1 MDAVSSMEPAELQ
14 RYVPLF
20 SGCSAQEWQ
29 ALLRIV
35 SNQFVEPGE
44 IVFKQGEP
52 CSAFYA
58 VVRGMLKLRLEE
70 AGIRRVVGFV
80 QAGDTCGES
89 AVFSGEGYAVS
100 AVSVTDCEL
109 LAIPAFPF
117 LRLTQRF
124 PNLALRML
132 GWLSQRYHAHL
143 RNSTRLAMQ
152 NADQRVAAWLLHHAT
167 AGAQGPVV
175 VLPPKRVDL
184 ANLLCITPET
194 LCRIMK
200 RLRTAGQVAVEG
212 DEVHLLDTEALQR
225 LIVGGRDAMKEE
237 RRPVQRGRGVRIDE
251 DGQKKP
257 AAP

>member
-1 MDAVSSMEPAELQ
+1 MEPTELQ
-14 RYVPLF
+14 HHVPLF
-20 SGCSAQEWQ
+20 SGCSTQEWQ
-29 ALLRIV
+29 AIERIMAG
-35 SNQFVEPGE
+35 QYVEPGE

-80 QAGDTCGES
+80 QAGDTFGES

-100 AVSVTDCEL
+100 AVAVTDCEL

-117 LRLTQRF
+117 LRLTQQF

-132 GWLSQRYHAHL
+132 GWISQRYHAHL
-143 RNSTRLAMQ
+143 RNSTRLAMH
-152 NADQRVAAWLLHHAT
+152 NADQRVAAWLLHHAA
-167 AGAQGPVV
+167 AGPTGPSVT
-175 VLPPKRVDL
+175 LPPKRVDL

-200 RLRTAGQVAVEG
+200 RLRTQGHVAVEG
-212 DEVHLLDTEALQR
+212 DEVRLLNTDALQT
-225 LIVGGRDAMKEE
+225 LIAGAKDKAAPADK
-237 RRPVQRGRGVRIDE
+237 GVR
-251 DGQKKP
+251 GA
-257 AAP
+257 AAPRPPHATGTKKTGDS